1 MNNYQVKEGD
11 TLSRIALDNKIN
23 INDIL
28 TANPSIESADKIYA
42 GSTIVIPQVSTPV
55 KPVEMPESRVINIED
70 VQQSQPKMEIPQ
82 VENQDTYYTRYLNSL
97 QKDIAPIQ
105 TNLAP
110 LYEAEALA
118 MQNLTQKG
126 QETARLQEEAGLSAQ
141 QQQLRDLQNQ
151 INQQSLKFTAGQYN
165 FSAAGNPITANIA
178 RKNDA
183 LQLAMLTASASYMQG
198 NILGIQDSI
207 QKAVDLK
214 YNDIETG
221 LYFTQQLITRNEN
234 LLSGKQK
241 EQADVK
247 KAIIASELERVE
259 EDKSMIRD
267 LLIKAAQQGADPSIL
282 SEASQ
287 KNTPE
292 DVARVLGTWAG
303 DYWKIK
309 ELKDKYNLDN
319 YGNYGVS
326 TYPVGSLTKES
337 GMTVDDY
344 IKGIAGVESGGE
356 ELPYQARGTIVTTGM
371 YKGDRAYGKYQ
382 VMGKNIPSWTKEA
395 FGKAM
400 TIEEFLNSP
409 EKQDALIKFRAE
421 KDYAKYGN
429 WDDVASVWFSGKPLK
444 NNVMSDD
451 LGTTVPEYITKF
463 RGFAST
469 STGNSNMFNAL
480 ISQATSAQ
488 PANTQAKYR
497 SDLQSKIRNGDY
509 KNALISIENATSKNL
524 TGENKTKYDS
534 ARIAVRS
541 AEKVKLLLEQYDAAG
556 GDTGLLKGK
565 YETIINKLGNVSDPK
580 YKTIATDL
588 TIALQQYRSDM
599 SGATFSEQEAKDYA
613 SVNPSGKNKLDLNVS
628 IIDGM
633 INNLQRKINSTT
645 ESQMGEDVIRLRELA
660 SGNITTSNSDL
671 VEFKLMNNQLSES
684 NDDYSI
690 FIRSLLNN

>member
-28 TANPSIESADKIYA
+28 TANPSIESPDKIYA

-55 KPVEMPESRVINIED
+55 KPVTMPESRVVNIED
-70 VQQSQPKMEIPQ
+70 VQQAQPKMEIPQ

-165 FSAAGNPITANIA
+165 LSAAGNPITANVA

-207 QKAVDLK
+207 QKAIDLK

-234 LLSGKQK
+234 LLSEKQK
-241 EQADVK
+241 EQAQLRNMLIDT
-247 KAIIASELERVE
+247 ELKRVN

-267 LLIKAAQQGADPSIL
+267 LLINAAQQGADPAIL

-326 TYPVGSLTKES
+326 TYPIGSLTKES

-356 ELPYQARGTIVTTGM
+356 ELPYQAKGVIVTTGM

-409 EKQDALIKFRAE
+409 EKQEQLIRFRAE

-429 WDDVASVWFSGKPLK
+429 WDDVASVWFSGRPLA
-444 NNVMSDD
+444 NNVSADVT
-451 LGTTVPEYITKF
+451 GTTVPEYINRFRKQAGIGNETTTSPLDNISPEAKSWVSLYNAGTMELGDILTKLGTSKEASTLKNEISGAIAAQGGKRVYGQDQDTVQAIQQQISNIKKLRDDLKWQSISGPVKVGMFGKKGDAITYANLIVSSQTLQALADAKSKGITFGALSEKELQTVAASASALAARQKEDGTF
-463 RGFAST
+463 RGTEKEFKNDLDT
-469 STGNSNMFNAL
+469 LL
-480 ISQATSAQ
+480 IYLQKSI
-488 PANTQAKYR
+488 
-497 SDLQSKIRNGDY
+497 QSKTN
-509 KNALISIENATSKNL
+509 NATSP
-524 TGENKTKYDS
+524 
-534 ARIAVRS
+534 
-541 AEKVKLLLEQYDAAG
+541 EQTTD
-556 GDTGLLKGK
+556 D
-565 YETIINKLGNVSDPK
+565 IINILNSVDVNQIK
-580 YKTIATDL
+580 YNQI
-588 TIALQQYRSDM
+588 
-599 SGATFSEQEAKDYA
+599 
-613 SVNPSGKNKLDLNVS
+613 
-628 IIDGM
+628 
-633 INNLQRKINSTT
+633 
-645 ESQMGEDVIRLRELA
+645 
-660 SGNITTSNSDL
+660 
-671 VEFKLMNNQLSES
+671 MN
-684 NDDYSI
+684 
-690 FIRSLLNN
+690 

>member
-55 KPVEMPESRVINIED
+55 KPVAMPESRVVNIED

-241 EQADVK
+241 EQAQLRNMLIDT
-247 KAIIASELERVE
+247 ELKRVN

-267 LLIKAAQQGADPSIL
+267 LLIKAAQQGADPAIL

-303 DYWKIK
+303 DYWAIQ
-309 ELKDKYNLDN
+309 ELKREL
-319 YGNYGVS
+319 GVS
-326 TYPVGSLTKES
+326 GTVLSGVSREIGQLTKDV
-337 GMTVDDY
+337 GFTIDDY
-344 IKGIAGVESGGE
+344 TRGIAGVESGGQQY
-356 ELPYQARGTIVTTGM
+356 PYQAIGPVVTSGI

-409 EKQDALIKFRAE
+409 EKQEQLIRFRAE

-429 WDDVASVWFSGKPLK
+429 WDDVASVWFSGRPLA
-444 NNVMSDD
+444 NNVSADVT
-451 LGTTVPEYITKF
+451 GTTVPEYINRFRKQAGIGNETTTSPLDNISPEAKSWVSLYNAGTMELGDILTKLGTSKEASTLKNEISGAIAAQGGKRVYGQDQDTVQAIQQQISNIKKLRDDLKWQSISGPIKVGMFGKKGDAITYANLIVSSQTLQALADAKSKGITFGALSEKELQTVAASASALAARQKEDGTF
-463 RGFAST
+463 RGTEKEFKNDLDTLLTYLEKSV
-469 STGNSNMFNAL
+469 
-480 ISQATSAQ
+480 
-488 PANTQAKYR
+488 ANK
-497 SDLQSKIRNGDY
+497 
-509 KNALISIENATSKNL
+509 
-524 TGENKTKYDS
+524 TGETGVVDNWVNSVDKVLSNPKTPHGY
-534 ARIAVRS
+534 
-541 AEKVKLLLEQYDAAG
+541 
-556 GDTGLLKGK
+556 
-565 YETIINKLGNVSDPK
+565 N
-580 YKTIATDL
+580 
-588 TIALQQYRSDM
+588 
-599 SGATFSEQEAKDYA
+599 
-613 SVNPSGKNKLDLNVS
+613 
-628 IIDGM
+628 
-633 INNLQRKINSTT
+633 
-645 ESQMGEDVIRLRELA
+645 
-660 SGNITTSNSDL
+660 
-671 VEFKLMNNQLSES
+671 
-684 NDDYSI
+684 
-690 FIRSLLNN
+690 

>member
-55 KPVEMPESRVINIED
+55 KPVTMPESRVVNIED
-70 VQQSQPKMEIPQ
+70 VQQAQPKMEIPQ

-105 TNLAP
+105 ANLSP

-126 QETARLQEEAGLSAQ
+126 RETARLQEEAGLSAQ

-214 YNDIETG
+214 YNDIESG
-221 LYFTQQLITRNEN
+221 LNFTQQLITRNEN
-234 LLSGKQK
+234 LLSEKQK
-241 EQADVK
+241 EQSQLRNMLINK
-247 KAIIASELERVE
+247 ELERVN

-267 LLIKAAQQGADPSIL
+267 LLINAAQQGADPAIL

-326 TYPVGSLTKES
+326 TYPIGSLTKES

-356 ELPYQARGTIVTTGM
+356 AIPYQAKGVIVTTGM

-382 VMGKNIPSWTKEA
+382 VMGKNIPSWTREA

-421 KDYAKYGN
+421 KDYAKHGN

-444 NNVMSDD
+444 NNVMSDN

-463 RGFAST
+463 RKFAGGGTAGTT
-469 STGNSNMFNAL
+469 SKLSQDAQNWLAQYNSGAMDLPDIYTKIGSSKEAL
-480 ISQATSAQ
+480 DLKNEVASAVAAQGGKRVYQMDDTVIANINSQIDTINDLLKEDWTAIVGPARIGWTLTSKRDALNLAKSVLSSQAL
-488 PANTQAKYR
+488 QALADAKA
-497 SDLQSKIRNGDY
+497 KGVTFG
-509 KNALISIENATSKNL
+509 ALSEGELNL
-524 TGENKTKYDS
+524 VS
-534 ARIAVRS
+534 
-541 AEKVKLLLEQYDAAG
+541 DAA
-556 GDTGLLKGK
+556 TR
-565 YETIINKLGNVSDPK
+565 LGSSVV
-580 YKTIATDL
+580 
-588 TIALQQYRSDM
+588 
-599 SGATFSEQEAKDYA
+599 KD
-613 SVNPSGKNKLDLNVS
+613 KN
-628 IIDGM
+628 
-633 INNLQRKINSTT
+633 
-645 ESQMGEDVIRLRELA
+645 
-660 SGNITTSNSDL
+660 GNITRFSGSEKAFKNNLDIILTNLQKSISGKTNNAPSPEQTTDDIINILNSVD
-671 VEFKLMNNQLSES
+671 VNQIKYNQIMN
-684 NDDYSI
+684 
-690 FIRSLLNN
+690 